1 MPSRAMHVTVFE
13 FLVTGIPDTCDFDI
27 KGQLFTGQ
35 WVIAINIDVEAADF
49 QYGYLNRTFICLQRE
64 NLPD

>member
-1 MPSRAMHVTVFE
+1 MHVTVLE
-13 FLVTGIPDTCDFDI
+13 FLVTGIPDICDFDI
-27 KGQLFTGQ
+27 KCQLFTGQ

-49 QYGYLNRTFICLQRE
+49 QDGYLNRTFICLQRE